1 MPGIVLASGS
11 PRRREL
17 LDRIGVKYTVR
28 VPQVDERLPEGY
40 GPRETV
46 EFLSWVKASAADLS
60 PEEIGI
66 AADTMVFLDGQR
78 LGKPSDEAEAVAMLT
93 ALQGRRHT
101 VCTGVTVRQG
111 ERYLTESE
119 ETAVYFRPATREEL
133 ERYVRTGEPMDKAGA
148 YGVQGRGALLVE
160 RIDGDYFNVVGLPL
174 LRLSRMLSRFGVVLL

>member
-1 MPGIVLASGS
+1 MAKIVLASGS

-17 LDRIGVKYTVR
+17 LAQIGLACTVR
-28 VPQVDERLPEGY
+28 VPQVEERIPDGL

-46 EFLSWVKASAADLS
+46 ESLSRMKAEAADLS

-78 LGKPSDEAEAVAMLT
+78 LGKPADAAEALSMLT

-101 VCTGVTVRQG
+101 VCTGVTVRRG
-111 ERYLTESE
+111 GVLLTESE
-119 ETAVYFRPATREEL
+119 ESAVYFRPCRQEEL

-148 YGVQGRGALLVE
+148 YGIQGRGVLLVE
-160 RIDGDYFNVVGLPL
+160 RLEGDYSNVVGLPL
-174 LRLSRMLSRFGVVLL
+174 PLLGRMLSQFGVTVL